1 MALDNFDSVSVG
13 CLLVAVETIRG
24 EEVYTLDGSSRLKV
38 VEALVWR
45 NNKEDRGVSI
55 FLLKQ

>member
-13 CLLVAVETIRG
+13 LLVAVETIRG
-24 EEVYTLDGSSRLKV
+24 EEVYTLDVSSRLKV

-45 NNKEDRGVSI
+45 NNKEDRDVSI
-55 FLLKQ
+55 FLLKR